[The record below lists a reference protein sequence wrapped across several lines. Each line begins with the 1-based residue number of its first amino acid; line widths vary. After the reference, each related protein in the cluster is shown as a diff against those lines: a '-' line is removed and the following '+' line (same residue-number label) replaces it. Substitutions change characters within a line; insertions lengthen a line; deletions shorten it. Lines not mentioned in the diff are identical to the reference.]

1 MELKQN
7 KMKSR
12 NAAVHEKQFID
23 SNEIVTVVIAI
34 YNGSESIIATINS
47 VLEQTFENI
56 IILICDDAST
66 DDSVQKVLAMNNQ
79 RINIIKN
86 KTNIGLSKTREKLL
100 DQVKTKWV
108 AFIDQDDIWRYDKI
122 EKQIDLMK
130 SENCAMCHTFYN
142 FIFKELNI
150 KKTIKSKSKIRYN
163 DLLNGNTPAASSVLI
178 NTEYFS
184 ELKGFCSNRY
194 YDPVNDYVIWLHIF
208 RGTNNYS
215 ICLEEPLMDYYFHG
229 QNLSRNKLMQIFRHL
244 FVLKNIEKVG
254 PYILILSVFRN
265 ILNKIKGYVV

>member
-86 KTNIGLSKTREKLL
+86 KT
-100 DQVKTKWV
+100 
-108 AFIDQDDIWRYDKI
+108 
-122 EKQIDLMK
+122 K
-130 SENCAMCHTFYN
+130 S
-142 FIFKELNI
+142 
-150 KKTIKSKSKIRYN
+150 
-163 DLLNGNTPAASSVLI
+163 
-178 NTEYFS
+178 
-184 ELKGFCSNRY
+184 
-194 YDPVNDYVIWLHIF
+194 
-208 RGTNNYS
+208 
-215 ICLEEPLMDYYFHG
+215 
-229 QNLSRNKLMQIFRHL
+229 
-244 FVLKNIEKVG
+244 
-254 PYILILSVFRN
+254 
-265 ILNKIKGYVV
+265 